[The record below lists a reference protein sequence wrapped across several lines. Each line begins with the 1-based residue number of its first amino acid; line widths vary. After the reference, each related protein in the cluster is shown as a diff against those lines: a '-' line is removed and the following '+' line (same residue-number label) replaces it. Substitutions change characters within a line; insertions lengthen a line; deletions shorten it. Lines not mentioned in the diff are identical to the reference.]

1 MARTK
6 SIAAKGLALLILAVP
21 LLSVP
26 ASSAT
31 AKGVGITPARGV
43 ELAGSPHRYTTLNP
57 GLDTRVPT
65 IVLRVEREGGR
76 VDRWWRLRGRWF
88 LPATAYD
95 LNGSGISADGRTL
108 VLQRFTMAYPPRRTR
123 FAVLDTAVHLRHPV
137 RPGED
142 RPAHAV
148 RRLSVPGFYSLH
160 SVSPDGTI
168 AYLNRH
174 LPQKRTIAK
183 FELRALDLESGNFLS
198 EPALETQEGIPITQ
212 LVSPDRRWV
221 YTLYD
226 GSSGYEDNG
235 AVPFLLALDTV
246 EGHLRRVELPQLDE
260 PRTLFLTK
268 LRFAAGGRKLA
279 VFRQSPAQGRP
290 PTPPLLAIDARS
302 LAVSD
307 IGTAMAALG
316 RHLMVALAAALPD
329 GEEPFLAFARTPRR
343 PGNLLSRYEV
353 VGRSSEGEPIGLK
366 QMGDPRWSG
375 ELLVFDSEVEPL
387 TGGCPDASA
396 DIFVVPDLHSEM
408 RMARRISRA
417 VDPQATIWFRRHRG
431 TRPYV
436 RAGGRSAAAARRFAH
451 LARMPYRQIGA
462 HPLTISDRRSE
473 GASVAAFVVELPGG
487 TLEPAMESRLSKALV
502 RMGRWVRED

>member
-1 MARTK
+1 M
-6 SIAAKGLALLILAVP
+6 
-21 LLSVP
+21 
-26 ASSAT
+26 
-31 AKGVGITPARGV
+31 GITPARGV
-43 ELAGSPHRYTTLNP
+43 ELPGSPYRYTTLNP
-57 GLDTRVPT
+57 GLGARMPT
-65 IVLRVEREGGR
+65 IVMRIEREGGR

-95 LNGSGISADGRTL
+95 LDGSGISADGRTL
-108 VLQRFTMAYPPRRTR
+108 VLQRFTMTYPPLRTR
-123 FAVLDTAVHLRHPV
+123 FAVLDTAIHLRHPI

-174 LPQKRTIAK
+174 LPQRRSIAK
-183 FELRALDLESGNFLS
+183 FELRALDLESGEFLS
-198 EPALETQEGIPITQ
+198 EPPLEPQEGIPVTQ

-221 YTLYD
+221 YTVYD
-226 GSSGYEDNG
+226 GSTGYEDDD

-268 LRFAAGGRKLA
+268 LRFTADGKRLL
-279 VFRQSPAQGRP
+279 VFRRSPAQNRQ
-290 PTPPLLAIDARS
+290 PTPPLLAIDAHS
-302 LAVSD
+302 LVVSD
-307 IGTAMAALG
+307 VGAAMAALG
-316 RHLMVALAAALPD
+316 RSLLMAFAAALPA

-343 PGNLLSRYEV
+343 PGNLLSRYKV
-353 VGRSSEGEPIGLK
+353 VGRSSGGEPIALR
-366 QMGDPRWSG
+366 QTGDPIWSG

-396 DIFVVPDLHSEM
+396 DIFLVPDLHAEM
-408 RMARRISRA
+408 PMARRISRA
-417 VDPQATIWFRRHRG
+417 LEPEATVWFRQSRRS
-431 TRPYV
+431 RPLV
-436 RAGGRSAAAARRFAH
+436 RAGAEGAADPRAFAH
-451 LARMPYRQIGA
+451 LARFPFL
-462 HPLTISDRRSE
+462 PLKETQGGD
-473 GASVAAFVVELPGG
+473 AFVVELPGG
-487 TLEPAMESRLSKALV
+487 KLEPAMESRLSKALV